1 MENEELTGSLSADEQ
16 AYFDTKGETELK
28 EAPEKEVE
36 PVDPDLELDEDGNPV
51 SEDQPK
57 EQKTV
62 PLAALTKERQQ
73 ARELKAKLQ
82 EIEKH
87 KAILEDRWNM
97 VLASQ
102 QQPQR
107 QEETPPDPNEDIFAA
122 FAYQNKKLSTL
133 EQQIAERANT
143 EAQQQQ
149 AMRQEQAV
157 WDYWNADA
165 AEFSKQ
171 QADFGDAAK
180 FLSEFRDSQLKAL
193 SRVDQRFASEQGRL
207 AQINEELKAI
217 VAQAAQ
223 QGISPAQMVYEI
235 ANGYG
240 YKAASKAEPSEKLD
254 KLDRAVN
261 GAVSL
266 SDTGGSRPGSGLDA
280 ESVAK
285 MSEDQFAAW
294 LAKNGDKGFKKLMG
308 A

>member
-1 MENEELTGSLSADEQ
+1 MENEELTGSLSAEEQ

-62 PLAALTKERQQ
+62 PLASLTKERQQ

-107 QEETPPDPNEDIFAA
+107 QEEAPPDPNEDIFAA

-133 EQQIAERANT
+133 EQQIAERANF

-223 QGISPAQMVYEI
+223 QGISAAQMVYEI

-240 YKAASKAEPSEKLD
+240 YKPASKAEPSEKLD
-254 KLDRAVN
+254 KLDKAVN
-261 GAVSL
+261 GSVSL
-266 SDTGGSRPGSGLDA
+266 SDTGGSRPGAGITADA
-280 ESVAK
+280 VAA
-285 MSEDQFAAW
+285 MNDDQFAAW
-294 LAKNGDKGFKKLMG
+294 LAKNGEKGFKKLMG